1 MNISSYVMLVG
12 ISGNDLA
19 FNSGASIELTFNN
32 TNDALKD
39 VNHALFQDIHE
50 LKHSFNSVNAQIAN
64 LGSRDENHFGHIT
77 ITQKEANE
85 IEQYVDKQRQDSGG

>member
-1 MNISSYVMLVG
+1 MNISTYVMLVG

-19 FNSGASIELTFNN
+19 FNSDANIELTFNN
-32 TNDALKD
+32 NNDALKD

-50 LKHSFNSVNAQIAN
+50 LKNSFNSVNNQIAN
-64 LGSRDENHFGHIT
+64 IGSRNENHFGHIV